1 MSYTSFANPYQTLVV
16 LFEGV
21 HIPIVGWSSSG
32 YPITPL
38 RISGWPDVLDTK
50 TNLVYRHNG
59 IGEVTVDRYEGNVDE
74 R

>member
-1 MSYTSFANPYQTLVV
+1 MSYTAFANPYQTLVV

-38 RISGWPDVLDTK
+38 NLSGWPDVLDTK
-50 TNLVYRHNG
+50 TNCIYRYKDGVGSIEKYEESING
-59 IGEVTVDRYEGNVDE
+59 R
-74 R
+74 